1 MSTLRQKM
9 IEDLQLAGLSDE
21 TQARYVRS
29 VRQLAAHFHISPDRL
44 TEKQLREYFV
54 YLKNERKYSPGT
66 LRCVYA
72 ALKFFYTRTAPRE
85 WPTLANL
92 KVPRQKSLPDVLS
105 VQEVRR
111 LIGSIRKGYLRVYL
125 WTVYSCGLRL
135 SEGLHLQVRD
145 IDKDRML
152 VHVYQG
158 KGAKDRYVPL
168 PPATYSL
175 LRQHWRAPGKRF
187 YRVPG
192 RHRNPVWLFPSKT
205 RRSETA
211 RAATQPLAKGVVQSA
226 IRRVVEQLGIRKRVS
241 MHTLRHSYA
250 THLLEAGVNL
260 RLIQKYLGHSHLQT
274 TMVYLHLTNVGEE
287 QARAAINKLMQE

>member
-9 IEDLQLAGLSDE
+9 IQDLQLAGLSE
-21 TQARYVRS
+21 GTQERYVRL
-29 VRQLAAHFHISPDRL
+29 VRQLADHYHTPPDQL
-44 TEKQLREYFV
+44 TEKQLREYFL
-54 YLKNERKYSPGT
+54 YLKNEKRYAAGT
-66 LRCVYA
+66 LRGVYA
-72 ALKFFYTRTAPRE
+72 ALKFFYTKTAPRA
-85 WPTLANL
+85 WSTLTNL

-105 VQEVRR
+105 VEEVRR
-111 LIGSIRKGYLRVYL
+111 LIGSIRKNYLRVYL

-152 VHVYQG
+152 IHVHRG

-168 PPATYSL
+168 PGPTLEMLRKHWAT
-175 LRQHWRAPGKRF
+175 
-187 YRVPG
+187 
-192 RHRNPVWLFPSKT
+192 HRNPVWLFPSKT
-205 RRSETA
+205 RKVESA
-211 RAATQPLAKGVVQSA
+211 RAATQPLDKGVVQSA
-226 IRRVVEQLGIRKRVS
+226 LRRAVAQLGIQKRVS

-287 QARAAINKLMQE
+287 QALATINKLMQE

>member
-9 IEDLQLAGLSDE
+9 IQDLQLAGLSE
-21 TQARYVRS
+21 GTQERYVRL
-29 VRQLAAHFHISPDRL
+29 VRQLADHYHTPPDQL
-44 TEKQLREYFV
+44 TEKQLREYFL
-54 YLKNERKYSPGT
+54 YLKNQKRYAAGT
-66 LRCVYA
+66 LRGVYA
-72 ALKFFYTRTAPRE
+72 ALKFFYTKTAPRE
-85 WPTLANL
+85 WSTLGNL

-105 VQEVRR
+105 VEEVRR
-111 LIGSIRKGYLRVYL
+111 LIGAIRKDYLRVYL

-152 VHVYQG
+152 IHVHRG

-168 PPATYSL
+168 PGPTL
-175 LRQHWRAPGKRF
+175 DMLRQHWAT
-187 YRVPG
+187 
-192 RHRNPVWLFPSKT
+192 HRNPVWLFPSKT
-205 RRSETA
+205 RRVESA
-211 RAATQPLAKGVVQSA
+211 RAATQPLAKDVVQSA
-226 IRRVVEQLGIRKRVS
+226 IRKAAQQLGIQKRVS

-287 QARAAINKLMQE
+287 QALATINKLMEQ

>member
-9 IEDLQLAGLSDE
+9 IQDLQLAGLSDE

-29 VRQLAAHFHISPDRL
+29 VRQLAEHFRSSPDQL
-44 TEKQLREYFV
+44 TEKQLREYFL
-54 YLKNERKYSPGT
+54 YLKNQKKYSPGT

-85 WPTLANL
+85 WSTLANL
-92 KVPRQKSLPDVLS
+92 KVPPQKSLPDVLS
-105 VQEVRR
+105 LQEVRR
-111 LIGSIRKGYLRVYL
+111 LIGSIRKDYLRVYL

-135 SEGLHLQVRD
+135 SEGLQLQVRD

-152 VHVYQG
+152 IHVHRG
-158 KGAKDRYVPL
+158 KGGKDRYVPL
-168 PPATYSL
+168 PPKTLAL
-175 LRQHWRAPGKRF
+175 LREYWST
-187 YRVPG
+187 
-192 RHRNPVWLFPSKT
+192 HRKPVWLFPSKT
-205 RRSETA
+205 RRAESA
-211 RAATQPLAKGVVQSA
+211 RAATQPLAKGVVQTA
-226 IRRVVEQLGIRKRVS
+226 IRKAAGQLGIQKRVS

-260 RLIQKYLGHSHLQT
+260 RLTQKYLGHSHLQT

-287 QARAAINKLMQE
+287 QARATINKLMQE

>member
-9 IEDLQLAGLSDE
+9 IQDLQLAGLSDG
-21 TQARYVRS
+21 TQDRYVRL
-29 VRQLAAHFHISPDRL
+29 VRQLADHYHTPPDQL
-44 TEKQLREYFV
+44 TEQQLREYFL
-54 YLKNERKYSPGT
+54 YLKNEKRYAAGT
-66 LRCVYA
+66 LRGVYA
-72 ALKFFYTRTAPRE
+72 ALKFFYTKTAPRE
-85 WPTLANL
+85 WSTLGNL
-92 KVPRQKSLPDVLS
+92 KIPPQKSLPDVLS

-111 LIGSIRKGYLRVYL
+111 LIGSIRKDYLRVYL

-152 VHVYQG
+152 IHIHRG

-168 PPATYSL
+168 PPATL
-175 LRQHWRAPGKRF
+175 AMLRTHWST
-187 YRVPG
+187 
-192 RHRNPVWLFPSKT
+192 HRNPVWLFPSKT
-205 RRSETA
+205 RKAESA
-211 RAATQPLAKGVVQSA
+211 RAATQPLAKEVVQSA
-226 IRRVVEQLGIRKRVS
+226 LRKAVAQLGIQKRVS

-287 QARAAINKLMQE
+287 QARTTINKLMQE

>member
-1 MSTLRQKM
+1 MSTLRHQM
-9 IEDLQLAGLSDE
+9 IQDLQLAGLSDE

-29 VRQLAAHFHISPDRL
+29 VRQLAAYFHISPDRL
-44 TEKQLREYFV
+44 TEKQLREYFL
-54 YLKNERKYSPGT
+54 YLKNQKKYSSGT

-92 KVPRQKSLPDVLS
+92 KVPPQKSLPDVLS

-111 LIGSIRKGYLRVYL
+111 LIGSIRKDYLRVYL

-135 SEGLHLQVRD
+135 SEGLQLQVRD

-152 VHVYQG
+152 VHVHRG
-158 KGAKDRYVPL
+158 KGGKDRYVPL
-168 PPATYSL
+168 PPATLAL
-175 LRQHWRAPGKRF
+175 LREYWST
-187 YRVPG
+187 
-192 RHRNPVWLFPSKT
+192 HRNPVWLFPSKT
-205 RRSETA
+205 RRAESA
-211 RAATQPLAKGVVQSA
+211 RAATQPLAKGVVQTA
-226 IRRVVEQLGIRKRVS
+226 IRKAAGQLGIQKHVS